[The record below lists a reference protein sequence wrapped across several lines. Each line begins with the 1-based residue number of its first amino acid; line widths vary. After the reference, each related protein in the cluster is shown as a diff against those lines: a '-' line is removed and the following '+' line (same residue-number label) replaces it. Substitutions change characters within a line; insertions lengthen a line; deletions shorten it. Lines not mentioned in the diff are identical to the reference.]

1 MRADL
6 VVVATRRRGDALNM
20 AKVKIML
27 ILSMVLILRMPSA
40 LAGALT
46 HALLRVGGPRV
57 RQAVEKG
64 LKQGIMDS
72 FPGGVQDLLAYLH
85 RHREDEIKQEFGCMA
100 LMIMCRENTENRR
113 IAGEQGAIQ
122 AVVDALNRHRE
133 NKEVQR
139 DGQLALVIMCEDNTE
154 NRRIAGEQGA
164 IQTVVDA
171 LNRHRGNREVQANGH
186 MALASM
192 CINNTENR
200 RIVDAYGQTVSYSP
214 QPPFARPER

>member
-1 MRADL
+1 
-6 VVVATRRRGDALNM
+6 
-20 AKVKIML
+20 
-27 ILSMVLILRMPSA
+27 MVLILRMPSA

-64 LKQGIMDS
+64 MKQGIMHS

-85 RHREDEIKQEFGCMA
+85 RHREDEIKQEWGCMA
-100 LMIMCRENTENRR
+100 LMIMCQDNTENRR

-122 AVVDALNRHRE
+122 AVVDALNRHR
-133 NKEVQR
+133 
-139 DGQLALVIMCEDNTE
+139 
-154 NRRIAGEQGA
+154 
-164 IQTVVDA
+164 
-171 LNRHRGNREVQANGH
+171 GNEEVQANGH